1 MMCRQMIFLVA
12 AAAVLFNFCSAE
24 YATPYK
30 FCNTK
35 YVDAECHVARGSEES
50 CQAVSRCR
58 WGHEDDDDDE
68 HDGHDHGDK
77 TCHASAAENTKHDEY
92 LATTFLSSDAQETV
106 TACRDLAET
115 ACTGDCA
122 MFDGACLPTVAKL
135 NSLGY
140 DDEPGSNLAVRY
152 YRCTVAETESACT
165 DASTCHWEDDGCE
178 PILKEDFLTEQC
190 PAAMAILS
198 PASSMELSIFAMFA
212 LVFGT
217 LALF

>member
-1 MMCRQMIFLVA
+1 MIFLVA

-30 FCNTK
+30 FCNSK
-35 YVDAECHVARGSEES
+35 YVEAECHVAKGSEES
-50 CQAVSRCR
+50 CLAESRCR
-58 WGHEDDDDDE
+58 WGHEHDDDDE

-77 TCHASAAENTKHDEY
+77 TCLASAAEDQEFEKY
-92 LATTFLSSDAQETV
+92 LSVTFMSTDAQV
-106 TACRDLAET
+106 AITACRDLAET

-122 MFDGACLPTVAKL
+122 MYDGLCLPTVAKF

-140 DDEPGSNLAVRY
+140 DDVSGANLAVRFL
-152 YRCTVAETESACT
+152 RCAVLSTKSTCDA
-165 DASTCHWEDDGCE
+165 ASTCHWEDDNCD
-178 PILKEDFLTEQC
+178 PILEEAFLAEQC
-190 PAAMAILS
+190 PAAVALLS
-198 PASSMELSIFAMFA
+198 PASSMELSIFVMFA

>member
-1 MMCRQMIFLVA
+1 VQTTDNIYDVPTNDLV
-12 AAAVLFNFCSAE
+12 
-24 YATPYK
+24 TPYK
-30 FCNTK
+30 FCNSK
-35 YVDAECHVARGSEES
+35 YAEAECYVARGSEES

-58 WGHEDDDDDE
+58 WGYE
-68 HDGHDHGDK
+68 HDGHAHGDEQK
-77 TCHASAAENTKHDEY
+77 SCHVSAAENTKYDEY
-92 LATTFLSSDAQETV
+92 VAATFMSSDGEATY
-106 TACRDLAET
+106 TACRNLAET

-122 MFDGACLPTVAKL
+122 MFDGMCLPTVAKL

-140 DDEPGSNLAVRY
+140 DDEPGSNLAVRFH
-152 YRCTVAETESACT
+152 RCAVAETESACT
-165 DASTCHWEDDGCE
+165 DASTCHWEDDGCA
-178 PILKEDFLTEQC
+178 PILLEDFLTEQC

>member
-1 MMCRQMIFLVA
+1 MCRQMIFLVA

-30 FCNTK
+30 FCNSK
-35 YVDAECHVARGSEES
+35 YVEAECHVAKGSEES
-50 CQAVSRCR
+50 CLAESRCR
-58 WGHEDDDDDE
+58 WGHEHDDDDE

-77 TCHASAAENTKHDEY
+77 TCLASAAEDQEFEKY
-92 LATTFLSSDAQETV
+92 LSVTFMSTDAQAAI

-122 MFDGACLPTVAKL
+122 MFDDFCLPTVAKL

-140 DDEPGSNLAVRY
+140 DDEPGSNLAVRFH
-152 YRCTVAETESACT
+152 RCAVAETESACT
-165 DASTCHWEDDGCE
+165 DASMCHWEDDGCA
-178 PILKEDFLTEQC
+178 PILLEDFLTEQC

-198 PASSMELSIFAMFA
+198 PASSMELSIFAMFT

>member
-1 MMCRQMIFLVA
+1 MCRQMIFLVA

-24 YATPYK
+24 YVTPYK
-30 FCNTK
+30 FCNSK
-35 YVDAECHVARGSEES
+35 YAEAECYVARGSEES

-58 WGHEDDDDDE
+58 WGYE
-68 HDGHDHGDK
+68 HDGHAHGDEQK
-77 TCHASAAENTKHDEY
+77 SCHVSAAENTKYDEY
-92 LATTFLSSDAQETV
+92 VAATFMSSDGEATY
-106 TACRDLAET
+106 TACRNLAET

-122 MFDGACLPTVAKL
+122 MFDGMCLPTVAKL

-140 DDEPGSNLAVRY
+140 DDEPGSNLAVRFH
-152 YRCTVAETESACT
+152 RCMNAEESACRA
-165 DASTCHWEDDGCE
+165 ASTCLWEDDNCDPKLE
-178 PILKEDFLTEQC
+178 EAFLTEQC

-198 PASSMELSIFAMFA
+198 PASSMELSIFATFA

>member
-1 MMCRQMIFLVA
+1 MCRQMIFLVA

-30 FCNTK
+30 FCNSK
-35 YVDAECHVARGSEES
+35 YVEAVCHVARGSEES
-50 CQAVSRCR
+50 CLAESRCR
-58 WGHEDDDDDE
+58 WGHEHDDDDE

-77 TCHASAAENTKHDEY
+77 TCLARPAEDQEFERYLSVTFMSA
-92 LATTFLSSDAQETV
+92 DAQAAITS
-106 TACRDLAET
+106 CRDLAET

-122 MFDGACLPTVAKL
+122 MFDGVCLPTVAKL

-140 DDEPGSNLAVRY
+140 DDEPGSNVAVRT
-152 YRCTVAETESACT
+152 YRCGGLAESVCT
-165 DASTCHWEDDGCE
+165 DASTCYWEDDSCE
-178 PILKEDFLTEQC
+178 PELTEAFLTEQC